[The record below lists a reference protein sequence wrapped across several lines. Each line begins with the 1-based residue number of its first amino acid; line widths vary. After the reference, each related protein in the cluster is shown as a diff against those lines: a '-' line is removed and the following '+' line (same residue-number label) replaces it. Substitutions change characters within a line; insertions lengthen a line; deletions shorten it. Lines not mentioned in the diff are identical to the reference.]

1 MKNIE
6 KKEKIV
12 EELKSLFDS
21 STGFFFISLKNIN
34 LEILNNLKKE
44 LKQQNTILK
53 VAKKNLIKI
62 ANPLLKEKMEENEF
76 KKPIGIL
83 FSLDINNLNIYKILQ
98 SYKDKNN
105 LEILGGYIKNN
116 FYLSDNLLSLSK
128 FNTQEELYSK
138 ILLTLKYNLYN
149 LINRLNFPLIKFLT
163 VVSNI
168 KK

>member
-6 KKEKIV
+6 KKKKIV

-149 LINRLNFPLIKFLT
+149 LINRLNFPLIKFLK

>member
-6 KKEKIV
+6 KKKKIV

>member
-6 KKEKIV
+6 KKKKIV
-12 EELKSLFDS
+12 EELKFLFDS

>member
-6 KKEKIV
+6 KKKKIV

-116 FYLSDNLLSLSK
+116 FYISDNLLSLSK

-149 LINRLNFPLIKFLT
+149 LINRLNFPLVKFLT

>member
-6 KKEKIV
+6 KKKKIV

-34 LEILNNLKKE
+34 LEILTNLKKE

>member
-98 SYKDKNN
+98 SYKEKNN

>member
-6 KKEKIV
+6 KKKKIV
-12 EELKSLFDS
+12 EELKSLFES

-116 FYLSDNLLSLSK
+116 FYLSDNLLSLTK

>member
-6 KKEKIV
+6 KKKKIV

-21 STGFFFISLKNIN
+21 STGFFFVSLKNIN

-116 FYLSDNLLSLSK
+116 FYLSDNLLSLTK

>member
-6 KKEKIV
+6 KKKKIV

-83 FSLDINNLNIYKILQ
+83 FSLDINNINIYKILQ

-116 FYLSDNLLSLSK
+116 FYISDNLLSLSK
-128 FNTQEELYSK
+128 FNTQEELYYT
-138 ILLTLKYNLYN
+138 I
-149 LINRLNFPLIKFLT
+149 
-163 VVSNI
+163 
-168 KK
+168 

>member
-6 KKEKIV
+6 KKKKIV

-116 FYLSDNLLSLSK
+116 FYFSDNLLSLSK

>member
-6 KKEKIV
+6 KKKKIV

-83 FSLDINNLNIYKILQ
+83 FSLDINNINIYKILQ

-116 FYLSDNLLSLSK
+116 FYISDNLLSLSK

-149 LINRLNFPLIKFLT
+149 LINRLNFPLVKFLT